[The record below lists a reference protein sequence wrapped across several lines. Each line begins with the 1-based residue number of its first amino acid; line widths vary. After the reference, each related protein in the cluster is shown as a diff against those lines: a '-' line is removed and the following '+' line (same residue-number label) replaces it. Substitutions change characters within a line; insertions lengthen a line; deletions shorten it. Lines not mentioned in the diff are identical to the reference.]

1 MSPKISDDQKEQRRR
16 KILEAA
22 KLVFIDKGYEP
33 ATLKDIV
40 EEAGMSR
47 GWIYLYFQ
55 TKEEIFEALLDLQ
68 DSEYERYIDAL
79 LSEKLLI
86 WDVISTT
93 FSQQKKELLSPES
106 GSLTP
111 AFYEYFLTGWRDEQR
126 RSLLM
131 KRYENGIARFAR
143 LLQLGVDQQEFAP
156 ILPIEDIARI
166 IASFQEG
173 IMTHTL
179 AVGPEQS
186 HTEIQLASMVN
197 YLNQLLYPK

>member
-22 KLVFIDKGYEP
+22 KQVFIDKGYEP

-68 DSEYERYIDAL
+68 DSEYERYIESL
-79 LSEKLLI
+79 LAEKPLI
-86 WDVISTT
+86 WEVIQTT
-93 FSQQKKELLSPES
+93 FTQQKKELLLPER
-106 GSLTP
+106 GSLMP
-111 AFYEYFLTGWRDEQR
+111 AFYEYFLTGWRKEQR
-126 RSLLM
+126 RSLLL
-131 KRYENGIARFAR
+131 KRYENGITLFEK

-156 ILPIEDIARI
+156 IMPIGDIARI

-173 IMTHTL
+173 IMTHTF
-179 AVGPEQS
+179 AVGSEQA
-186 HTEIQLASMVN
+186 HTENQLAAMTN
-197 YLNQLLYPK
+197 YLNQLLSPM